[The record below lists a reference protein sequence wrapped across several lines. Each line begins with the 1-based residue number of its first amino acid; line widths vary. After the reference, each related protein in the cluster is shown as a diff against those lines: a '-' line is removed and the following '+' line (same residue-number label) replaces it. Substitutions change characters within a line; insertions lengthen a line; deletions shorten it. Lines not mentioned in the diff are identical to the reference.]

1 MGHSE
6 FITDKLKRIVSQ
18 ISGKPDKDM
27 PLIPE
32 FVVKGKGVIYCLAP
46 DMRSFNKVTRGIP
59 VYVVVGNYN
68 NSGKCLIY
76 TYPGDIVLIDPEEI
90 EKVGF
95 D

>member
-1 MGHSE
+1 MDHND

-18 ISGKPDKDM
+18 ISGKPDKNL

-46 DMRSFNKVTRGIP
+46 DMRTFSKVTRGIA
-59 VYVVVGNYN
+59 VFVVVGNYN
-68 NSGKCLIY
+68 NSGKLLIY